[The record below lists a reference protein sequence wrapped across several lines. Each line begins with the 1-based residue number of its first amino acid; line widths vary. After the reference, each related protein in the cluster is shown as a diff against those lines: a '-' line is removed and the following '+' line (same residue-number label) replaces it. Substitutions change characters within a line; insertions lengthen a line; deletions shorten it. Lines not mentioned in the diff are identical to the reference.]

1 MGQLTFAQQSE
12 FQRYGKKT
20 RREHFLDEM
29 EAVMPWSELVA
40 LVAPHY
46 CKGETGRKPVGL
58 EIMLRVY
65 FVQQWFALSDPGVE
79 DALYESPVLRRF
91 VGIDLGRAPAP
102 DETTILNFRH
112 LLEQHQLCGEMLD
125 MVNHYLDSRGIRI
138 TTGAIVDAT
147 IIHAPSST
155 KNSKKERDPAMH
167 QTKKGNQWYFGMKA
181 HIGVDSKE
189 GIVHS
194 VCSTAASVSDVHMLP
209 ELLHG
214 GEKKVWGDAGYQGQT
229 EAIHAAAPEAQD
241 MTSRRVKTK
250 AGVDEAE
257 KRKNRTKARVRAK
270 VEWPFRI
277 VKRVFG
283 FTKVRYR
290 GLKKNHEW
298 LCAAFALANLYK
310 NRKRLAKVNL
320 QLAPQPTPPQ
330 APLRTLT
337 RAGARPGMQHRLP
350 LRQWRMLAGTGG
362 CAESVRCRAAS
373 LAISITAGT
382 NAKYFTCGER
392 R

>member
-1 MGQLTFAQQSE
+1 MRQMTLAHQAE
-12 FQRYGKKT
+12 FQRYTKKT
-20 RREHFLDEM
+20 RREEFLSDM
-29 EAVMPWSELVA
+29 DAVMPWCELPA

-46 CKGETGRKPVGL
+46 SKGEMGRKPVGL
-58 EIMLRVY
+58 DIMLRVY
-65 FVQQWFALSDPGVE
+65 FLQQWFALSDPGVE

-91 VGIDLGRAPAP
+91 AGIDLGRAPAP

-112 LLEQHQLCGEMLD
+112 LLEEHELCGQMLD
-125 MVNHYLDSRGIRI
+125 TVNLYLESKGIRI
-138 TTGAIVDAT
+138 TTGTIVDAT

-155 KNSKKERDPAMH
+155 KNEKKERDPEMH

-181 HIGVDSKE
+181 HIGVHSKE

-214 GEKKVWGDAGYQGQT
+214 SEKKVRGDAGYQGQT
-229 EAIHAAAPEAQD
+229 EAIHEAAPEAQD

-257 KRKNRTKARVRAK
+257 KRRNRTKARVRAR

-277 VKRVFG
+277 LKRAFG

-290 GLKKNHEW
+290 GLKKDHEW
-298 LCAAFALANLYK
+298 LCAGFALVNLYQ
-310 NRKRLAKVNL
+310 NRKRLAKLN
-320 QLAPQPTPPQ
+320 QRLAPQ
-330 APLRTLT
+330 
-337 RAGARPGMQHRLP
+337 GA
-350 LRQWRMLAGTGG
+350 
-362 CAESVRCRAAS
+362 
-373 LAISITAGT
+373 
-382 NAKYFTCGER
+382 
-392 R
+392 

>member
-1 MGQLTFAQQSE
+1 MG
-12 FQRYGKKT
+12 
-20 RREHFLDEM
+20 LD
-29 EAVMPWSELVA
+29 
-40 LVAPHY
+40 
-46 CKGETGRKPVGL
+46 
-58 EIMLRVY
+58 IMLRVY
-65 FVQQWFALSDPGVE
+65 FLQQWFALSDPGVE

-91 VGIDLGRAPAP
+91 AGIDLGRAPVP

-112 LLEQHQLCGEMLD
+112 LLEEHQLCGQMLD
-125 MVNHYLDSRGIRI
+125 TVNLYLESKGIRI
-138 TTGAIVDAT
+138 TSGTIVDAT

-155 KNSKKERDPAMH
+155 KNDKKERDPEMH

-181 HIGVDSKE
+181 HIGVDSKQ

-229 EAIHAAAPEAQD
+229 EAIREAAPEAQD

-250 AGVDEAE
+250 TGVDEAE
-257 KRKNRTKARVRAK
+257 KRRNRTKARVRAK

-277 VKRVFG
+277 LKRVFG

-298 LCAAFALANLYK
+298 LCAGFALVNLYQ
-310 NRKRLAKVNL
+310 NRKRLARINF
-320 QLAPQPTPPQ
+320 QMTP
-330 APLRTLT
+330 L
-337 RAGARPGMQHRLP
+337 GA
-350 LRQWRMLAGTGG
+350 
-362 CAESVRCRAAS
+362 
-373 LAISITAGT
+373 
-382 NAKYFTCGER
+382 
-392 R
+392 